1 MARYNLDV
9 TGEASAALDRLSEKA
24 GDKAKAIR
32 QAISVADWVDEV
44 QRSGGTILVRDKDGQ
59 VKEVLWR

>member
-9 TGEASAALDRLSEKA
+9 TGEADVALDRLAQKA

-44 QRSGGTILVRDKDGQ
+44 QRDGGTLLVRDKDGQ